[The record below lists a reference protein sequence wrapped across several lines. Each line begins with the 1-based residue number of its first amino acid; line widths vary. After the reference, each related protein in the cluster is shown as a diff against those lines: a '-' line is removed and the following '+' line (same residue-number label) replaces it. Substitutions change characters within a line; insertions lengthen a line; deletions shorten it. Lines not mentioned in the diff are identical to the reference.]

1 MIALRQKP
9 VTSMTATA
17 AGRGL
22 GSILTRGRLW
32 LGAALAIGM
41 LGIMGGEII
50 ELSGAE
56 LPDLESA
63 AQRLIGGVV
72 TVRVPVPGTEDR
84 GARVVV
90 CSGAIVGPS
99 WVVTPVF
106 AGADSRV
113 KITLPQG
120 RQVEGTIRV
129 LDEYSGLALVGLAD
143 EVEGALPLAE
153 DLPAVG
159 AWVLSAAGWGAEK
172 PVVSLGIVSGHDRT
186 DPGLAYPPLLQCD
199 MRAARTSSGAAVVNR
214 KGAMVGVVVVTGTDQ
229 ATGFTFAVP
238 VDHVRRLLRIARERR
253 NVQGIV
259 VLKRRRPE
267 VGMVLDGQQG
277 EVRVARVTAGSPA
290 DRAGIQVGDR
300 VLAVNGVHIRSVYQ
314 AIRPVLIRQPGDR
327 VVFTLE
333 RGGEQREV
341 AVVLGGGVEVPRGR
355 WNDIAQFV
363 RPKIEWKQVDVAR
376 GIRAR
381 RKVDPAVAASSP
393 DSDTEVARR
402 QALLE
407 KSLERY
413 QAALKALQERL
424 QKSEAERKEL
434 QRQVRELQAEVKRKH
449 DR

>member
-1 MIALRQKP
+1 MVALRQKP
-9 VTSMTATA
+9 VTLTTA
-17 AGRGL
+17 AAEGRGL
-22 GSILTRGRLW
+22 RSILTRGWRW

-41 LGIMGGEII
+41 RGGMGGKIVDV
-50 ELSGAE
+50 SGAE
-56 LPDLESA
+56 LPDLELA
-63 AQRLIGGVV
+63 AQRLVGGVV

-90 CSGAIVGPS
+90 CSGAIVGSS
-99 WVVTPVF
+99 WVVTPVL

-129 LDEYSGLALVGLAD
+129 LDEYSGLALVRLSD

-153 DLPAVG
+153 QLPAVG

-172 PVVSLGIVSGHDRT
+172 PVVSLGIVSGRDRT

-199 MRAARTSSGAAVVNR
+199 MRAARTSGGAAVVDR
-214 KGAMVGVVVVTGTDQ
+214 AGALVGIVVVTGTDR
-229 ATGFTFAVP
+229 TSGFTFAVP
-238 VDHVRRLLRIARERR
+238 VGHVRRLLRVSGERR
-253 NVQGIV
+253 DAQGVV

-267 VGMVLDGQQG
+267 VGMVLDGQRD

-290 DRAGIQVGDR
+290 DQAGIEVGDR

-333 RGGEQREV
+333 REGEQREV

-355 WNDIAQFV
+355 WHDIAQFV
-363 RPKIEWKQVDVAR
+363 QPKIEWKQSDVAS

-381 RKVDPAVAASSP
+381 RKVDPAVAASIPGPS
-393 DSDTEVARR
+393 SEMARR

-413 QAALKALQERL
+413 QAALKALQRRL
-424 QKSEAERKEL
+424 QESEAERKEL